1 MEFSLNFPDLS
12 MVTSARTGFWVT
24 GLELLVERINQR
36 AIAEYS
42 LPMTQD
48 LPNNSADMNLRY
60 ASFQHRLGGIVLDA
74 TLMIITLGIGW
85 LIWSFI
91 VWGEGQTPA
100 KKILKL
106 RTINFT
112 TGRPATW
119 GHMGIREMLVPMSV
133 SIASTLTGGVAS
145 IAWIIVEIVF
155 HFTKNQRTFRDYWVK
170 TAVVNE
176 S

>member
-1 MEFSLNFPDLS
+1 
-12 MVTSARTGFWVT
+12 
-24 GLELLVERINQR
+24 
-36 AIAEYS
+36 
-42 LPMTQD
+42 MTQE
-48 LPNNSADMNLRY
+48 NTYSSNDMNLRY
-60 ASFQHRLGGIVLDA
+60 ASFQHRLGAIVLDA
-74 TLMIITLGIGW
+74 TLMILTLGIGW

-112 TGRPATW
+112 NGRPATW
-119 GHMGIREMLVPMSV
+119 GHMGIREGLIPISV
-133 SIASTLTGGVAS
+133 SIASTITGGLAY

-155 HFTKNQRTFRDYWVK
+155 YFTKSQRTFRDFWVK

-176 S
+176 A

>member
-1 MEFSLNFPDLS
+1 MEFSLNFQDLS
-12 MVTSARTGFWVT
+12 MVTLARRGIRVT

-36 AIAEYS
+36 VIAEYS

-48 LPNNSADMNLRY
+48 LTNNSADMNLRY

-112 TGRPATW
+112 NGRPATW
-119 GHMGIREMLVPMSV
+119 GHMGIREMLVPVSV
-133 SIASTLTGGVAS
+133 SIASTVTGGVAS
-145 IAWIIVEIVF
+145 IAWIIIEIVF
-155 HFTKNQRTFRDYWVK
+155 YFTKDQRTFRDYWVK